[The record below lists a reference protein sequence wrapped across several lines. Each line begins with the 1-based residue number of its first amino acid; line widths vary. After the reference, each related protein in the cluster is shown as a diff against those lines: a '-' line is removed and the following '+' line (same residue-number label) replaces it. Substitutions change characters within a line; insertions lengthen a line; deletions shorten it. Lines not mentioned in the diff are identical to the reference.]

1 MQVDPRTVARD
12 IFGVVDELFP
22 HLTPGAVNNFNSR
35 IIEVDF
41 GESPENFIAS
51 SKLQKALLFELA
63 YSVAEILLS
72 ELPIDWDRCL
82 SMAIERQR
90 SFFDAKVSRSL
101 EDPDKTAAL
110 MVGTNLAHWLV
121 LQSSANGN
129 VLNSGPFIPG
139 LEWIASGRGDF
150 SIAESL
156 IEVKCTAKKF
166 SSADFRQVSIYWLM
180 SYAAA
185 LEGRGEEWREFTL
198 FNPRRGE
205 FLTMKF
211 DNLLSSIAG
220 GRTKL
225 EILQLFHSLVGSRA
239 HSQ

>member
-1 MQVDPRTVARD
+1 MTAESQRSFWLFSYCFGDEGEKARLQSKRAAASNWELGVELNLDPVSDKAKLAKHTRGLNQDFPQSSWSGRRRLAMQVDPRTVARD

-63 YSVAEILLS
+63 YSVAESLLS

-82 SMAIERQR
+82 LMAIDRQR

-129 VLNSGPFIPG
+129 ILTSGPFIPG
-139 LEWIASGRGDF
+139 LEWIASGREI
-150 SIAESL
+150 SASL
-156 IEVKCTAKKF
+156 KV
-166 SSADFRQVSIYWLM
+166 
-180 SYAAA
+180 
-185 LEGRGEEWREFTL
+185 
-198 FNPRRGE
+198 
-205 FLTMKF
+205 
-211 DNLLSSIAG
+211 
-220 GRTKL
+220 
-225 EILQLFHSLVGSRA
+225 
-239 HSQ
+239 